1 MPRFDTEPT
10 PNPNSLKI
18 TTDAG
23 AFIDTGMETFSSPEE
38 AEHHPLAHRLFSI
51 PGVSNIFILP
61 QFLTVT
67 KTPGASWNQLL
78 PKLTETLKSYFESR
92 N

>member
-1 MPRFDTEPT
+1 MPRFNTEPT
-10 PNPNSLKI
+10 PNPNSLKF

-23 AFIDTGMETFSSPEE
+23 AFIDSGMEAFSSPEE
-38 AEHHPLAHRLFSI
+38 AENHQLGHRLFSI
-51 PGVSNIFILP
+51 QGVANVFILP

-92 N
+92 D